1 MPIVPFES
9 LPDEARCWVFGARA
23 PLDEI
28 DAPRLMA
35 PVDRYLKQ
43 WKAHGVPLTVGRI
56 FRDEFFLVVAVDETN
71 TDASG
76 CSFDGLFRILVQ
88 AEEGIGTS
96 MVGGGNVYF
105 RDELDLVHC
114 IPLPDFEFLA
124 STGEVSADTTVFD
137 TTVTTLGAYRERFER
152 PARES
157 WHAQLFKKP

>member
-1 MPIVPFES
+1 
-9 LPDEARCWVFGARA
+9 
-23 PLDEI
+23 
-28 DAPRLMA
+28 
-35 PVDRYLKQ
+35 
-43 WKAHGVPLTVGRI
+43 
-56 FRDEFFLVVAVDETN
+56 VDETN

-76 CSFDGLFRILVQ
+76 CSIDGLFRILVQ

-105 RDELDLVHC
+105 RDELELVHC